1 MISVT
6 LFTFINKL
14 FWML

>member
-6 LFTFINKL
+6 SFTFINKL